1 MNNEFETTPL
11 NILIGEMTRLEQE
24 INLALIKYE
33 AMREEVCNRFPFLE
47 EEEEFKPK
55 TLVRKSE
62 YYERKK

>member
-1 MNNEFETTPL
+1 MNRKYETTPL
-11 NILIGEMTRLEQE
+11 NELISEMTRLEQE

-33 AMREEVCNRFPFLE
+33 NMRQEVCNRFPFLE